1 MKKGMMKVMFCLVF
15 GGATLWLI
23 PSIGLTECTVTMGRN
38 PYPTI
43 QAAID
48 AAEPNGEPDG
58 RTYHNIFIYGECKA
72 EDLGGAPLRNLVVS
86 KNFINLV
93 GVWDDDHTTRATII
107 GNGNESP
114 TIMIMGRNIVI
125 GDLNIVGGQDGIQVY
140 RGGTAIIRNNVIQNT
155 ERYGIVVGG
164 NSYAYIV
171 GNTIQDNPKDGIVVA
186 DSAFAHIGF
195 KTTMEEWASP
205 NTIQR
210 NAYGVTVARSSS
222 AQIVGNNIISN
233 SYDGVR
239 VVMVSQADI
248 SNNIID
254 GNGGN
259 GIFVAQN
266 SGVNLGRDTGGT
278 IFDLPNSSNTGNG
291 DYGLSCSIGGYADG
305 RLGTLKGGRRKA
317 VTDFTKDCIDSLKR

>member
-23 PSIGLTECTVTMGRN
+23 PSTGLTECTVSMGGDT
-38 PYPTI
+38 YPTI

-48 AAEPNGEPDG
+48 AAVPCGKIE
-58 RTYHNIFIYGECKA
+58 ISGECKG
-72 EDLGGAPLRNLVVS
+72 EDLGGLPLRNLFVS
-86 KNFINLV
+86 ELKNYITLV
-93 GVWDDDHTTRATII
+93 GPATII
-107 GNGNESP
+107 GNTGHDG
-114 TIMIMGRNIVI
+114 TIMII
-125 GDLNIVGGQDGIQVY
+125 GKGIRIQDLTISGGEDGIQVW
-140 RGGTAIIRNNVIQNT
+140 RGGTAFIEENVIQNT
-155 ERYGIVVGG
+155 GGYGIVVEGS
-164 NSYAYIV
+164 SYAYIV

-186 DSAFAHIGF
+186 DSAFARIGIL
-195 KTTMEEWASP
+195 TSGDGSATP

-233 SYDGVR
+233 RYDGVR
-239 VVMVSQADI
+239 VAKASQADI

-254 GNGGN
+254 NNGGN
-259 GIFVAQN
+259 GIFVTQN
-266 SGVNLGRDTGGT
+266 SGVNLGRDTGDT

-291 DYGLSCSIGGYADG
+291 DYGLRCSIGGYADG